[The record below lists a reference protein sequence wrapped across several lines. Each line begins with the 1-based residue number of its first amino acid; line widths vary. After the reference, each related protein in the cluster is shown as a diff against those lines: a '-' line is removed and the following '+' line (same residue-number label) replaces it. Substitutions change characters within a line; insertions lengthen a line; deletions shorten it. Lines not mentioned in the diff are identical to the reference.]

1 MSERYS
7 RIFSLSENLYA
18 EGSPV
23 LIKAGALLRD
33 NDTSWLIAQL
43 KLRNIS
49 NKVIKLVK
57 VEITCFDSMQRPIDE
72 AILYEYLDLNITRDV
87 DFGTQNAI
95 KVSNTSTRSYSV
107 RVVEVGFA
115 DNTVWNGSD
124 NIWEP
129 TVEQCSIK
137 SVITDEESL
146 EGYKNTFGSNAVF
159 SVCEHKDLWFCTCG
173 ATNKS
178 NESHCYKCNADLAN
192 LKNLDIGA
200 LKSEGIYTA
209 ACKMAESTDIDTL
222 QNAIKEFGKIKDY
235 RDSQSFVE
243 KCDAKIVELQNADKA
258 KNAKRNKTIKIL
270 SFVTAGLLLL
280 GFLGYFIIYP
290 FVSCWFGNY
299 HVYINMYN
307 VEEFEIPDGKTSIR
321 DYAFYNC
328 SNLTSVTIPDSVT
341 SIGDSAFYNCSNL
354 TSVTIGDS
362 VTTIGGWAFSSC
374 ESLTSVTIG
383 DSVTTIGDYAFSY
396 CESLTS
402 VTIPDSVTS
411 IGDYAF
417 EDCSSLTSV
426 TIGDSV
432 TSIGGRAFMGCVSL
446 TSITIGDSV
455 TTIGEWAF
463 ACCVSLTSVTIPDRV
478 TSIGEW
484 AFEDCS
490 SLTSVTIGDSVTTI
504 GEFAIAY
511 CPNLASIT
519 FEGTVAQWNAITKGF
534 GCMSNISATEVICS
548 DGVVKLK

>member
-1 MSERYS
+1 
-7 RIFSLSENLYA
+7 
-18 EGSPV
+18 
-23 LIKAGALLRD
+23 
-33 NDTSWLIAQL
+33 
-43 KLRNIS
+43 
-49 NKVIKLVK
+49 
-57 VEITCFDSMQRPIDE
+57 MQRPIDE

-341 SIGDSAFYNCSNL
+341 SIGSA
-354 TSVTIGDS
+354 
-362 VTTIGGWAFSSC
+362 AFR
-374 ESLTSVTIG
+374 
-383 DSVTTIGDYAFSY
+383 
-396 CESLTS
+396 
-402 VTIPDSVTS
+402 
-411 IGDYAF
+411 
-417 EDCSSLTSV
+417 DC
-426 TIGDSV
+426 
-432 TSIGGRAFMGCVSL
+432 
-446 TSITIGDSV
+446 
-455 TTIGEWAF
+455 
-463 ACCVSLTSVTIPDRV
+463 
-478 TSIGEW
+478 
-484 AFEDCS
+484 
-490 SLTSVTIGDSVTTI
+490 
-504 GEFAIAY
+504 
-511 CPNLASIT
+511 
-519 FEGTVAQWNAITKGF
+519 
-534 GCMSNISATEVICS
+534 
-548 DGVVKLK
+548 